1 MNNTA
6 TLFWNDYDCFARSLQ
21 ERGLSSCIVEYRL
34 YKRYEVDEQRLHYYY
49 LLTED
54 KVVVD
59 LSVDHDG
66 NTTIFEV
73 YDSLHDRMINSVFK
87 TNIAS
92 KLSA

>member
-1 MNNTA
+1 MNNTSD
-6 TLFWNDYDCFARSLQ
+6 LFWNDYDCFAGPLQ
-21 ERGLSSCIVEYRL
+21 EKRLSSCIIEYKL
-34 YKRYEVDEQRLHYYY
+34 YKKFELEGQSLHYYY

-66 NTTIFEV
+66 STTIFEV
-73 YDSLHDRMINSVFK
+73 YDSLHARTINSIFGA
-87 TNIAS
+87 NIVS